1 MFVLNRIYIKIV
13 QCETKSPIFPTGR
26 CSSCWE
32 TSFEELYCECGAE
45 VIYPP
50 IPCGTRRP
58 TCNRPC
64 SREHSCDH
72 EVLHNCH
79 SEPTCPPC
87 SVLTQ
92 RWCHGK
98 HELRKAVPCHVKE
111 ISCGLS
117 CNKPLACGRHKCITM
132 CHAGLCERP
141 GQQCTQPCTTAREL
155 CGHICAA
162 PCHEGKCPDTPCK
175 EMVKVRT
182 IPVIMLIHV
191 KAIAMTL

>member
-1 MFVLNRIYIKIV
+1 M
-13 QCETKSPIFPTGR
+13 
-26 CSSCWE
+26 
-32 TSFEELYCECGAE
+32 
-45 VIYPP
+45 IYPP
-50 IPCGTRRP
+50 VPCGTRRP

-64 SREHSCDH
+64 SRAHLCNH

-92 RWCHGK
+92 RWCHGR

-117 CNKPLACGRHKCITM
+117 CNKPLTCGRHKCITM
-132 CHAGLCERP
+132 CHAGLCEKP
-141 GQQCTQPCTTAREL
+141 GQQCIQPCTTTREL

-162 PCHEGKCPDTPCK
+162 PCHEGKCPDMPCK
-175 EMVKVRT
+175 EMVKVRK
-182 IPVIMLIHV
+182 IFVLSDYPP
-191 KAIAMTL
+191 AIESHCHHHEISRSFVL